1 MRAILTTLGI
11 IIGIA
16 AVMAMVA
23 IGNGS
28 ADSIQKTIAS
38 LGANSLLI
46 NPGTSSSGGVSS
58 GAGTGMNL
66 TPEDC
71 DAVLRECP
79 DVLYAAPV
87 VRVRTQVIYG
97 NRNTAPPYEYG
108 TTPQFLNVRDWTDMQ
123 EGSCFTDQDV
133 RNASKVCIIG
143 TTTARTLFDDASPVG
158 QEIRLRNAMFKVV
171 GVLSPKGANMW
182 GMDQDDVII
191 APWTSIKANVS
202 GSSAQVANQSAASAA
217 ASTVNTLTQLYP
229 STGLNLFD
237 APSANQQADT
247 PLQVRF
253 VNIDQ
258 ILLSAASTDD
268 IAPAMREV
276 NALLRERH
284 KIAVGDDEDFDVRDM
299 TEMVKKFTSTSDT
312 MATLLFAVAC
322 ISLVV
327 GGVGIM
333 NIMLVSVTERTRE
346 NGLRMAGGARARDIL
361 WQFLAEA
368 ILLCMSGGILGIILG
383 YLASKSVTEFLGWA
397 TRISLLSAVAAFLVS
412 ALVGV
417 VFGFYPAWKASRL
430 DPIDALL
437 LSEHHKCRM
446 QSAEC
451 RVKNAEQEIQFA
463 E

>member
-1 MRAILTTLGI
+1 VRFIRTFQTAIHALQRNVMRAILTTLGI

-28 ADSIQKTIAS
+28 ADSIQKTIS
-38 LGANSLLI
+38 SMGANSLLI
-46 NPGTSSSGGVSS
+46 FPGSSSTGGVSS

-71 DAVLRECP
+71 NAVLRDCP
-79 DVLYAAPV
+79 EVMYAAPI

-97 NRNTAPPYEYG
+97 NRNTVPDYEYG
-108 TTPQFLNVRDWTDMQ
+108 TTPAFLNVRDWTEMT
-123 EGSCFTDQDV
+123 EGSCFSDQDV
-133 RNASKVCIIG
+133 RNSSKVCLIG
-143 TTTARTLFDDASPVG
+143 TTTAHDLFDDASPIG

-171 GVLSPKGANMW
+171 GVLGHKGASM
-182 GMDQDDVII
+182 GGQDQDNVII

-202 GSSAQVANQSAASAA
+202 GSSAQVANQSAGIAA
-217 ASTVNTLTQLYP
+217 ATAVNTLSQLYP
-229 STGLNLFD
+229 SSGLNLFD
-237 APSANQQADT
+237 TPTAVQQADT

-258 ILLSAASTDD
+258 ILVSAAAPED
-268 IAPAMREV
+268 IAPAMQEV
-276 NALLRERH
+276 NSLLRERH
-284 KIAVGDDEDFDVRDM
+284 KIPQGEDEDFQVRDM
-299 TEMVKKFTSTSDT
+299 TEMVKKFTSASDT
-312 MATLLFAVAC
+312 MGTLLFAVAC

-346 NGLRMAGGARARDIL
+346 IGLRMAVGARARDIL
-361 WQFLAEA
+361 RQFLAEA
-368 ILLCMSGGILGIILG
+368 VLLCMAGGILGIALG
-383 YLASKSVTEFLGWA
+383 YAASKSVTAFLGWA
-397 TRISLLSAVAAFLVS
+397 TRISLLSAVVAFLVS

-430 DPIDALL
+430 DPIDALRY
-437 LSEHHKCRM
+437 E
-446 QSAEC
+446 
-451 RVKNAEQEIQFA
+451 
-463 E
+463 